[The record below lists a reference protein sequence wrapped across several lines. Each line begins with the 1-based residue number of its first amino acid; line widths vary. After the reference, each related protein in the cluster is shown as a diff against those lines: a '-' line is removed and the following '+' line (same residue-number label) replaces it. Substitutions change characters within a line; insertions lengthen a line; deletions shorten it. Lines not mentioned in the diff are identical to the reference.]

1 MASLWQIFLVFAK
14 IGSFTIG
21 GGYAMIP
28 LISDEIIKRK
38 WLPEEDLPDIIALA
52 QSAPGVLAVNMA
64 IFTGYKIRGV
74 KGSIAATLG
83 SVLPSFLI
91 ILLIAML
98 FTNYKD
104 NPVVIKIFKG
114 IRPVVVSL
122 ILVPMIKMARKGN
135 KTWWAWAIS
144 ALTLIMVA
152 FLNFSPIYILLVVI
166 VMATLY
172 HLYKERRTGDG

>member
-98 FTNYKD
+98 FAGYKD

-122 ILVPMIKMARKGN
+122 ILGPMIKMARKGN